1 MKDRIFYQSDSS
13 GNVGAHDIKGS
24 RERQKKGATS
34 AASNQ
39 GRRHPLGNPDKTVPT
54 DLRNDI
60 SRRLSKACC
69 SAYIVELVLY
79 GNHGLLFRAS
89 EIYQYFYHKRKKFL
103 GIPKSFGIT
112 SSMLYGRK
120 LLVSHPRLNP
130 PMGFLNACSRKCILL
145 GEAYIL
151 IHTYNVHSGRLSQFC
166 PHLFN
171 SGGLLGL
178 LNRFGPWKLEVK

>member
-24 RERQKKGATS
+24 HERQKKGATS

-69 SAYIVELVLY
+69 SAYIVELLY

-89 EIYQYFYHKRKKFL
+89 EIYQYYVLLLPQTEEIFGDSKKLWDHIQYALWKETFGVSSQTKSPDGLSKCLFTQMYSL
-103 GIPKSFGIT
+103 GRS
-112 SSMLYGRK
+112 L
-120 LLVSHPRLNP
+120 
-130 PMGFLNACSRKCILL
+130 
-145 GEAYIL
+145 
-151 IHTYNVHSGRLSQFC
+151 HTYTYL
-166 PHLFN
+166 
-171 SGGLLGL
+171 
-178 LNRFGPWKLEVK
+178 

>member
-1 MKDRIFYQSDSS
+1 MIFHGGFQKHVALPSTLWEPWSS
-13 GNVGAHDIKGS
+13 LEQH
-24 RERQKKGATS
+24 QKNT
-34 AASNQ
+34 
-39 GRRHPLGNPDKTVPT
+39 T
-54 DLRNDI
+54 
-60 SRRLSKACC
+60 
-69 SAYIVELVLY
+69 
-79 GNHGLLFRAS
+79 
-89 EIYQYFYHKRKKFL
+89 KRKKFL

-171 SGGLLGL
+171 SGGLVGL

>member
-1 MKDRIFYQSDSS
+1 MGTMVSS
-13 GNVGAHDIKGS
+13 LEH
-24 RERQKKGATS
+24 QKYTS
-34 AASNQ
+34 M
-39 GRRHPLGNPDKTVPT
+39 
-54 DLRNDI
+54 
-60 SRRLSKACC
+60 
-69 SAYIVELVLY
+69 YY
-79 GNHGLLFRAS
+79 
-89 EIYQYFYHKRKKFL
+89 YFYHKRKKFL

-151 IHTYNVHSGRLSQFC
+151 IHTYNVHSERLSQFC

-171 SGGLLGL
+171 SGGLVGL
-178 LNRFGPWKLEVK
+178 LNRFPKSSVLYLLSLCKSNS